1 MLLSLVLRLLC
12 FCALL
17 HAREKKGDPEVSIH
31 TLDHAVS
38 NLFYFEDS
46 DIVLIHD
53 REAGKVLRSDD
64 AGVNWAVVDDIP
76 KGAAWELWQHPHDHK
91 VAYVLGGEEQHW
103 VTSDRGESWTKFKT
117 EAPPSVFRSPPL
129 SWHAK
134 DSDKVLFHGQKCT
147 GLFSCQEITYYT
159 KDGFK
164 NTEEMRKDTRG
175 CTFAHSTPLFEG
187 GDEDTVVCVVLG
199 RYSPWPHDQ
208 RLVVS
213 DNYFKK
219 ETEPYL
225 EGHRTVQGIINIAPV
240 KGFIVAAAK
249 AEGTKELAMYV
260 TRDTSTWHRAVFPN
274 DHKLEEDAYTLL
286 ESTNYSI
293 QVDVL
298 TTAPSNPMGVL
309 FNSNSNGTYF
319 TRNIPHTNRNFR
331 GLVDFEKI
339 QGVQGIY
346 LVNVVDNWEEVEK
359 LRKDKKVQ
367 SKISFDDGRNFSP
380 LKLKDD
386 KEEDD
391 KEDKKELHLHSVTDM
406 SNVGRVF
413 SSPAP
418 GLALGIGN
426 TGDYLKAYEE
436 GDLWVSD
443 DAGVSWKLAL
453 EEAHKYEFGDQG
465 SILVAIYDEGDTDQI
480 RYSLNHGTD
489 WKTFELDKKV
499 RAKVLTTVPDSTTL
513 KFILLATAGKGSKTE
528 HLVISIDFN
537 NLHERKCDDK
547 DFEKWVARLDDQ
559 GDPDCLMGHKQ
570 FYTRRKADSDCFVKE
585 KFREPEAKFERCT
598 CNKEDFECDYNF
610 RKSEDGEK
618 CEPTSVLAKPENVCK
633 DGDKTFMGS
642 SGFRLIPGD
651 KCDPKG
657 GLDLDKEIERPCNQ
671 TQEPSVSGEISHEAT
686 SFKADRFHES
696 FYFERTETSTGK
708 DETIIMRTSEQK
720 IYRTVD
726 HGKTWDH
733 VLKGQ
738 DITAIYPNNYFN
750 DWVYFLTGG
759 KKVFYSR
766 NRGEDIQEFDA
777 PTEAT
782 HDRLQ
787 VLSFHADYP
796 DWFIWTG
803 ADKCEKG
810 NEKCHSVAYLTT
822 DRGDHWQTLLRYVR
836 KCEFIKKEG
845 RGDSEKLVYCEQY
858 KDEDLAQPLQLVSSD
873 NWFADKEVR
882 FSSVVDFAT
891 MSEFIIVAAKDQQDE
906 KSLKVDASVDGKTF
920 ADAEFPK
927 NLHVPQKA
935 YTVLDSSTHAVFL
948 HVTVGNREDF
958 EYGSIVKSNSN
969 GTSYVLSLDG
979 VNRNTPG
986 YVDFEK
992 TLGIEGAALVNV
1004 VDNIEGAEQGQKKK
1018 LKTLISHNDGAEWA
1032 PLQAPSEDTDGNP
1045 WECDVDHPEK
1055 CSLHLHGYT
1064 ERKDP
1069 RDTFSSPTAVG
1080 LMMGVGNVG
1089 EHLGEKVDEDSIFT
1103 FLSTD
1108 GGKLWRAVM
1117 KGNFMW
1123 EYGDQGS
1130 IIVIVQEKAATD
1142 VVYYSLDEGQSWT
1155 PYKFTNQKMQIESI
1169 STVPSDNSRNFLL
1182 WGRVASSGSEISTV
1196 NLDFTGLK
1204 ERSKQCEFDSE
1215 HPESEDHDYYLWK
1228 PSHPL
1233 SKDDCL
1239 FGHVAKYIRKK
1250 PKANC
1255 YNGRKMTHL
1264 NEITHNCSC
1273 TRQDYECD
1281 YNYERGTDG
1290 SCQLVSGLPPPDH
1303 SLQCKEN
1310 PEQTHYYLPTGYRR
1324 IPLTTCEGG
1333 KEFDIAEDKSCPGH
1347 EADWEKEKAS
1357 HGLSGFW
1364 LFVLVVLLPVGLAGS
1379 VGYWV
1384 YTHWDGGMRV
1394 GSIRLGSGADSGGA
1408 FDADRPWIKY
1418 PVAALAG
1425 TVAVVAAV
1433 PLLVR
1438 SLWRSV
1444 TGRGGGGGRY
1454 SGLGDG
1460 NRAYTTRNSFARRR
1474 GEYAS
1479 VDPDEDELLGEDD
1492 EEDERERV

>member
-1 MLLSLVLRLLC
+1 MLVSFILRLLC
-12 FCALL
+12 LCALIN
-17 HAREKKGDPEVSIH
+17 AREKRDPKISTFKLEH
-31 TLDHAVS
+31 QVS

-46 DIVLIHD
+46 DVVLIHD
-53 REAGKVLRSDD
+53 REDGIVLRSDN
-64 AGVNWAVVDDIP
+64 AGAEWAEVDGVP
-76 KGAAWELWQHPHDHK
+76 KGAAWELWQHPYDPK

-103 VTSDRGESWTKFKT
+103 VTSDRGKSWTEFKT
-117 EAPPSVFRSPPL
+117 PASPSVFRSPPL
-129 SWHAK
+129 SWHAQ
-134 DSDKVLFHGQKCT
+134 DSDRVLFHGQKCT
-147 GLFSCQEITYYT
+147 NIFSCQEITYYT
-159 KDGFK
+159 TDGFK
-164 NTEEMRKDTRG
+164 HTEEMRKDTKG
-175 CTFAHSTPLFEG
+175 CTFARSTPLFEG
-187 GDEDTVVCVVLG
+187 ANEDTVVCVVLG
-199 RYSPWPHDQ
+199 KYSPWPHDQ
-208 RLVVS
+208 RLLVS

-260 TRDTSTWHRAVFPN
+260 TRDTSTWHRAVFPS

-319 TRNIPHTNRNFR
+319 TRNIEHTNRNLR
-331 GLVDFEKI
+331 GIVDFEKI
-339 QGVQGIY
+339 QGVQGIV
-346 LVNVVDNWEEVEK
+346 LVNVVDNWKEVEK

-367 SKISFDDGRNFSP
+367 SKISFDDGRTFSP
-380 LKLKDD
+380 LKLKDGN
-386 KEEDD
+386 
-391 KEDKKELHLHSVTDM
+391 KELHLHSVTDM
-406 SNVGRVF
+406 SNVGRVY
-413 SSPAP
+413 SSLAP
-418 GLALGIGN
+418 GLVLGIGN
-426 TGDYLKAYEE
+426 TGDFLKPYEE

-465 SILVAIYDEGDTDQI
+465 SILVAIYDEDDTDQI
-480 RYSLNHGTD
+480 RYSLDHGTN
-489 WKTFELDKKV
+489 WETFDLGKKV

-513 KFILLATAGKGSKTE
+513 KFILLATTGKGSKTE

-537 NLHERKCDDK
+537 SLHERQCDED
-547 DFEKWVARLDDQ
+547 DFEKWFARLDEK
-559 GDPDCLMGHKQ
+559 GKPDCLMGHKQ
-570 FYTRRKADSDCFVKE
+570 FYNRRKADSDCFVKD
-585 KFREPEAKFERCT
+585 KFKEPEAKFERCT
-598 CNKEDFECDYNF
+598 CSEEDYECDYNF
-610 RKSEDGEK
+610 RQSEDGKK
-618 CEPTSVLAKPENVCK
+618 CEPAGVLAKPENVCK

-651 KCDPKG
+651 VCDPKDG
-657 GLDLDKEIERPCNQ
+657 PDLDKEVERDCDQ
-671 TQEPSVSGEISHEAT
+671 TKEPLVSGEISHEAT
-686 SFKADRFHES
+686 SFKADHFLES
-696 FYFERTETSTGK
+696 FYFERTETSTGQ

-733 VLKGQ
+733 ILKGE
-738 DITAIYPNNYFN
+738 DITAIYPNHYLN
-750 DWVYFLTGG
+750 DWVYFLSGG

-766 NRGEDIQEFDA
+766 NRGEHIEHFEA

-782 HDRLQ
+782 HERLQ
-787 VLSFHADYP
+787 VLSFHPDYS

-803 ADKCEKG
+803 AVDCEKG
-810 NEKCHSVAYLTT
+810 KSECHSVAYLTR
-822 DRGDHWQTLLRYVR
+822 DRGDHWETLLRYVR

-845 RGDSEKLVYCEQY
+845 RGDSEKLIYCEQY
-858 KDEDLAQPLQLVSSD
+858 TDEDLGKPLQLVSSD
-873 NWFADKEVR
+873 NWFADSKVR

-891 MSEFIIVAAKDQQDE
+891 MSEFIIVAAKDQQDG

-927 NLHVPQKA
+927 NFHAKA

-948 HVTVGNREDF
+948 HVTVGSRADF
-958 EYGSIVKSNSN
+958 EYGSIIKSNSN

-1004 VDNIEGAEQGQKKK
+1004 VDNIEAAENGQRKK

-1032 PLQAPSEDTDGNP
+1032 PVHAPSQDTDKNT
-1045 WECDVDHPEK
+1045 WECDIEHPET

-1089 EHLGEKVDEDSIFT
+1089 EHLGKKIDEDNTFT
-1103 FLSTD
+1103 FLSRD
-1108 GGKLWRAVM
+1108 GGKSWRAVM

-1142 VVYYSLDEGQSWT
+1142 VVYYSLDEGENWAPYQFTQS
-1155 PYKFTNQKMQIESI
+1155 KMEIESI

-1182 WGRVASSGSEISTV
+1182 WGRVASSASEISTV

-1204 ERSKQCEFDSE
+1204 ERSEQCEFDNENPASE
-1215 HPESEDHDYYLWK
+1215 NDDYYLWK

-1233 SKDDCL
+1233 SEDDCL
-1239 FGHVAKYIRKK
+1239 FGHVAQYIRKR
-1250 PKANC
+1250 PEANC
-1255 YNGRKMTHL
+1255 FNGRKMPQL
-1264 NEITHNCSC
+1264 SEITSNCSC
-1273 TRQDYECD
+1273 TRQDYE
-1281 YNYERGTDG
+1281 
-1290 SCQLVSGLPPPDH
+1290 
-1303 SLQCKEN
+1303 
-1310 PEQTHYYLPTGYRR
+1310 
-1324 IPLTTCEGG
+1324 
-1333 KEFDIAEDKSCPGH
+1333 
-1347 EADWEKEKAS
+1347 W
-1357 HGLSGFW
+1357 
-1364 LFVLVVLLPVGLAGS
+1364 
-1379 VGYWV
+1379 
-1384 YTHWDGGMRV
+1384 
-1394 GSIRLGSGADSGGA
+1394 
-1408 FDADRPWIKY
+1408 
-1418 PVAALAG
+1418 
-1425 TVAVVAAV
+1425 
-1433 PLLVR
+1433 
-1438 SLWRSV
+1438 
-1444 TGRGGGGGRY
+1444 
-1454 SGLGDG
+1454 
-1460 NRAYTTRNSFARRR
+1460 
-1474 GEYAS
+1474 
-1479 VDPDEDELLGEDD
+1479 
-1492 EEDERERV
+1492 